1 MLVVHLLAQAA
12 VVSAPAA
19 GPAPQQGVVSYP
31 PAFFAAQQPQ
41 NAWEMLLRLPG
52 YTLDTGDEI
61 RGFEGGGGNALI
73 DGQRPT
79 SKTDDLEEVLRRVP
93 ASQVERIDLIRGG
106 VPGID
111 MQGKSVVANVV
122 RKQSGGIRG
131 LFAVANNHVYDGRN
145 GAGARLEL
153 TGRNWEASARAGH
166 GIDDG
171 AGDGPGVRVGQ
182 GGSLLQQSRID
193 SEGDGHDWT
202 LTGAYE
208 QPVLGGKLRVNARRY
223 HDNFKL
229 EQDQRILAPTPSLET
244 YDGIFL
250 NDETEFGGR
259 YNRSF
264 GSWQLELVGLRKDQ
278 EEGERSAFT
287 KPTSDNVFGLERDSS
302 ETIARSVL
310 RYRFNERLSV
320 EVGAEG
326 AINKLDSHASAVENG
341 QVVSLPAADVSV
353 EERRGEVFVKGSWRP
368 TSKWTVDGGVR
379 IEGSD
384 ISADGD
390 VQLEKTLS
398 FVKPRVLVTWAP
410 TGATQ
415 FRARGE
421 RVVGQLDFDDFV
433 ASGDFDTGTGITAG
447 NPDLNPEQA
456 WVGEL
461 ALEQKLWGGGVAVIT
476 FRHSELSDVIDR
488 GPVRVT
494 GVDPATGAPTISVFD
509 QPTNIGSGS
518 KDELIAELTLPFDR
532 IGLKGAQLKG
542 DITKRWSSVTD
553 PTTGEKRKISG
564 LRPLEWNAT
573 FSHDLPQW
581 RMSYGVD
588 AYGGWSRNFYRFD
601 QIETVKLKT
610 YVRPFAE
617 WRLQPDLFVRV
628 ELPNVTSRGLRR
640 IRQVYDGPRDTGQL
654 KFTEDRDTQFGR
666 MYYVRVRKTFG
677 A

>member
-1 MLVVHLLAQAA
+1 MLLVHLLAQAA
-12 VVSAPAA
+12 AAAAPEAVA
-19 GPAPQQGVVSYP
+19 TPQQGVVSYP

-52 YTLDTGDEI
+52 YTLDTGDSI

-73 DGQRPT
+73 DGQRPA
-79 SKTDDLEEVLRRVP
+79 SKTDDLEEILRRVP

-106 VPGID
+106 APGID
-111 MQGKSVVANVV
+111 MQGKSVIANVV
-122 RKQSGGIRG
+122 RKQGGGVRG
-131 LFAVANNHVYDGRN
+131 LMAVANNHVYDGRN
-145 GAGARLEL
+145 GTGARLEL

-171 AGDGPGVRVGQ
+171 AGDGPGVRLGPA
-182 GGSLLQQSRID
+182 GSLVQQSRID

-208 QPVLGGKLRVNARRY
+208 HPVLGGKLRVNARRY

-229 EQDQRILAPTPSLET
+229 EQDQRILAPTPSLES
-244 YDGIFL
+244 YDGNFL

-264 GSWQLELVGLRKDQ
+264 GAWQLELIGLRKDQ
-278 EEGERSAFT
+278 EEGERSAFS
-287 KPTSDNVFGLERDSS
+287 KPGSDNVFSLERDSS
-302 ETIARSVL
+302 ETIARAVL
-310 RYRFNERLSV
+310 RYRFSDRLSV
-320 EVGAEG
+320 EAGTEG
-326 AINKLDSHASAVENG
+326 AINELDSRASARENG
-341 QVVSLPAADVSV
+341 QAVKLPAAQVGV
-353 EERRGEVFVKGSWRP
+353 EERRGEVFVKGTWRP
-368 TSKWTVDGGVR
+368 SAQWTLDGGVR
-379 IEGSD
+379 VEGSD

-390 VQLEKTLS
+390 VRLEKTLS
-398 FVKPRVLVTWAP
+398 FVKPRLLVTWAP
-410 TGATQ
+410 TSATQ
-415 FRARGE
+415 IRARGE

-461 ALEQKLWGGGVAVIT
+461 ALEQKLWGGGVAVVT

-488 GPVRVT
+488 GPVPVKTIDPVT
-494 GVDPATGAPTISVFD
+494 GQSTTTFYD
-509 QPTNIGSGS
+509 QPTNIGSGR
-518 KDELIAELTLPFDR
+518 KDELTAELTLPFDR
-532 IGLKGAQLKG
+532 LGLKGAQLKG

-553 PTTGEKRKISG
+553 PTTLRKRPISG
-564 LRPLEWNAT
+564 LRPLEWNASFT
-573 FSHDLPQW
+573 HDLPQW

-588 AYGGWSRNFYRFD
+588 AYGGWRRTFYRLD
-601 QIETVKLKT
+601 QVETVKLKT

-617 WRLQPDLFVRV
+617 WRPQPDLFVRF

-640 IRQVYDGPRDTGQL
+640 IRDVYDGPRDTGRL
-654 KFTEDRDTQFGR
+654 KYTEDRDLQFGR
-666 MYYVRVRKTFG
+666 MYYVRIRKTFG
-677 A
+677 G